1 MAVAAEHT
9 MPAAPVMD
17 QVHRLGLTYQQVADM
32 VLTEIINTQEAL
44 AVAVLE
50 ET

>member
-1 MAVAAEHT
+1 MAVAERT
-9 MPAAPVMD
+9 MPAVLAMVA
-17 QVHRLGLTYQQVADM
+17 VHHLGLTYQQVADM
-32 VLTEIINTQEAL
+32 VLTEIINTQEAS